1 MQYNVQT
8 CGWNHYKDNNRK
20 SLIGE
25 NHKQAVFFANFQTAG
40 HSGFANDTEIRFI
53 DKMDSPDTNRREHVW
68 IDTFKTGYLQGFN
81 NIDHTISYFFVFHKL
96 PLHLRKMFIFVF
108 FRIVLFFERKFLI

>member
-1 MQYNVQT
+1 MSCKICGMQYNVQT

-25 NHKQAVFFANFQTAG
+25 NHKQAVFFANFQKAG
-40 HSGFANDTEIRFI
+40 HSGFGNDTEIRFI
-53 DKMDSPDTNRREHVW
+53 DKMDSPDTIRREHVW
-68 IDTFKTGYLQGFN
+68 IDTFKTGYLQGLN

-108 FRIVLFFERKFLI
+108 F